1 MSVNNVDGFTQ
12 YSKKLTNHVENS
24 INVYRASGVNFSQ
37 MLKEKNGELKFSAH
51 AKTRIKSRN
60 INMTNDIISKLDKA
74 VAGAEKK
81 GSQDT
86 LVLLTDLA
94 FIVNIP
100 NKTVITAMEGS
111 SIKDNIFTNI
121 DSTVIAG

>member
-1 MSVNNVDGFTQ
+1 MSVKNVDGFTQ
-12 YSKKLTNHVENS
+12 CGKKLTNQIRNS
-24 INVYRASGVNFSQ
+24 INAYRASGVKFSQ
-37 MLKEKNGELKFSAH
+37 MLKEKKGELKLSAH

-60 INMTNDIISKLDKA
+60 INMTTDIMSKLDKA
-74 VAGAEKK
+74 VTGAERK

-86 LVLLTDLA
+86 LVLLSDLA

-100 NKTVITAMEGS
+100 NKTIITAMEGN

>member
-1 MSVNNVDGFTQ
+1 MSVNNVGDFSHHTQ
-12 YSKKLTNHVENS
+12 GARHVRNS
-24 INVYRASGVNFSQ
+24 INAYRTSGVNFAQ
-37 MLKEKNGELKFSAH
+37 LLKEHDGDLTFSAH
-51 AKTRIKSRN
+51 AQSRMKSRN
-60 INMTNDIISKLDKA
+60 IHMTTEIMSKLDKA

-86 LVLLTDLA
+86 LVLLSNLA
-94 FIVNIP
+94 FIVNVP
-100 NKTVITAMEGS
+100 NKTIITAMEGK